1 MPTPK
6 WLMFKWSDKGFKTAV
21 ITMSHDIKENT
32 LRVNEKIQNY
42 KNIELFKN
50 NQMII
55 LGWKITLEIKLFLL
69 DGLSNRIK
77 MTRGK
82 KQWNYPILWIE
93 RRKYWEWTDSQEPM
107 LTIKRSENMC
117 HWNPRRRLEQGRNEY
132 LKVEGWKVE
141 SFPNVIKTVK
151 KFIEL
156 RLNTKKTMSKHIMF
170 Q

>member
-77 MTRGK
+77 MTE
-82 KQWNYPILWIE
+82 E
-93 RRKYWEWTDSQEPM
+93 RS
-107 LTIKRSENMC
+107 SETTQYY
-117 HWNPRRRLEQGRNEY
+117 E
-132 LKVEGWKVE
+132 
-141 SFPNVIKTVK
+141 
-151 KFIEL
+151 
-156 RLNTKKTMSKHIMF
+156 
-170 Q
+170 